1 MARDFDLNFSL
12 LYFIRDVCTVL
23 VVVRVSA
30 CASDYELA
38 VHGELW
44 NIHERA
50 EIGAEW
56 DPVESV
62 SSSIWLQDMETSA
75 DPVANK
81 GTAST
86 TPCADKTGEEAEAQ
100 IGTEKEKGKVAT

>member
-1 MARDFDLNFSL
+1 
-12 LYFIRDVCTVL
+12 
-23 VVVRVSA
+23 
-30 CASDYELA
+30 
-38 VHGELW
+38 
-44 NIHERA
+44 
-50 EIGAEW
+50 
-56 DPVESV
+56 
-62 SSSIWLQDMETSA
+62 MEASA